1 MNTRLATPHARVQI
15 HKIAPRPTVEM
26 PQVELDTI
34 LAVDAAIGARDAVH
48 SYPTVQMEA
57 VKVPA

>member
-1 MNTRLATPHARVQI
+1 MNTKLAIPLARVRIQ
-15 HKIAPRPTVEM
+15 KISARPTVEM

-34 LAVDAAIGARDAVH
+34 LTVDAAIGARDAVH
-48 SYPTVQMEA
+48 TYPTVQMEA